1 MDYKFYIN
9 ENLTTKRRRYYLSLD
24 IIKSK
29 YKLKNRHNMRLSK
42 FINKFIFSIAFIS
55 TSLTFLVSILFQY
68 INFEKDKQY
77 IKSEFIQLK
86 KNELQK
92 EIEAIF
98 NLIEHEELVLQRI
111 KNNLKENTNIEKIEE
126 ENKNEILKWLASYK
140 VGVNGYIFVNNL
152 ENKALIWDGKKL
164 KIPME
169 YPSKSLYEKQLD
181 AIKNPNGG
189 FLFYKFKK
197 PDTVE
202 QFEKIAFVKEHKKY
216 KWIIGTGTY
225 IDDVEK
231 ELARKEAIFKN
242 SIENQIKSLLL
253 LFVFILM
260 GVYIITKK
268 LSKYIK
274 TNISNLTISFE
285 KAARENKK
293 IDTNNLTYKEFI
305 SLANNLNITLENKN
319 LIEKELQDY
328 INLVNE
334 HIIISSTDVNGI
346 ITDVNNAFC
355 NISGYTKEELVG
367 KTHQIIRHPDTP
379 ELFYKKMWDILLS
392 GKDWKGEIK
401 NIDKNGRNYWVQAII
416 KPVYKNNEI
425 IGFTSLRT
433 NITDKKYI
441 EHLSITDELTKLY
454 NRRFFN
460 TKIEDEINRAKR
472 ENNYFSLL
480 ILDIDYFKEY
490 NDTYGHQE
498 GDVALEKVSFIL
510 KKYTNRSSDFAFRLG
525 GEEFGIITTLDK
537 IKVIEFANHLKN
549 EIENLKIE
557 HKSSIINNYLTIS
570 IGITSKKGTDI
581 SNSNIL
587 YKEADDEL
595 YKAKKNGRNCISI
608 QK

>member
-29 YKLKNRHNMRLSK
+29 YKLKNRHNMQLSK

-55 TSLTFLVSILFQY
+55 TSLAFLVSILFQY
-68 INFEKDKQY
+68 SNLEKDKQY
-77 IKSEFIQLK
+77 IKNEFIQEK
-86 KNELQK
+86 KNDLQR
-92 EIEAIF
+92 EIESVF
-98 NLIEHEELVLQRI
+98 KLIEHEELVLQRI
-111 KNNLKENTNIEKIEE
+111 KDNFKESTNIEKIEKE
-126 ENKNEILKWLASYK
+126 TQDEILKWLASYK

-164 KIPME
+164 EIPME
-169 YPSKSLYEKQLD
+169 YSSKSLYEKQLD

-231 ELARKEAIFKN
+231 ELARKETIFKN

-401 NIDKNGRNYWVQAII
+401 NIDKNGRDYWVQAII

>member
-55 TSLTFLVSILFQY
+55 TSLAFLVSILFQY
-68 INFEKDKQY
+68 SNLEKDKQY
-77 IKSEFIQLK
+77 IKNEFIQEK
-86 KNELQK
+86 KNDLQR
-92 EIEAIF
+92 EIESVF
-98 NLIEHEELVLQRI
+98 KLIEHEELVLQRI
-111 KNNLKENTNIEKIEE
+111 KDNFKESTNIEKIEKE
-126 ENKNEILKWLASYK
+126 TQDEILKWLASYK
-140 VGVNGYIFVNNL
+140 IGENGYVFVNNL
-152 ENKALIWDGKKL
+152 DNKALVWDGKKL
-164 KIPME
+164 EIPME
-169 YPSKSLYEKQLD
+169 YPSETLYQKQLN
-181 AIKNPNGG
+181 AVKNPSGG
-189 FLFYKFKK
+189 FMFYKFKK
-197 PDTVE
+197 PDTVKE
-202 QFEKIAFVKEHKKY
+202 FEKVAFVKEYKKY

-225 IDDVEK
+225 LDDVEK
-231 ELARKEAIFKN
+231 ELARREAIFKN

-253 LFVFILM
+253 LFVFILI

-274 TNISNLTISFE
+274 TNIKNLTISFE
-285 KAARENKK
+285 KASRENKK
-293 IDTNNLTYKEFI
+293 VDTNNLTYKEFI
-305 SLANNLNITLENKN
+305 SLANNLNMTLENKN

-334 HIIISSTDVNGI
+334 HIIISSTNIKGV
-346 ITDVNNAFC
+346 ITDVNKAFC
-355 NISGYTKEELVG
+355 NISGYTKEELIG

-379 ELFYKKMWDILLS
+379 ESFYKEMWDILLE
-392 GKDWKGEIK
+392 GQDWKGEIK
-401 NIDKNGRNYWVQAII
+401 NIDKKGKTYWVQAVI
-416 KPVYKNNEI
+416 KPIFKNNEI
-425 IGFTSLRT
+425 IGFTALRT

-441 EHLSITDELTKLY
+441 EQLSITDELTKLY

-480 ILDIDYFKEY
+480 ILDIDYFKEF

-498 GDVALEKVSFIL
+498 GDIALEKVSAVL
-510 KKYTNRSSDFAFRLG
+510 KNFTNRSSDFAFRLG

-537 IKVIEFANHLKN
+537 IKVLEFANHIKN

-557 HKSSIINNYLTIS
+557 HKPSSISDYLTIS
-570 IGITSKKGTDI
+570 IGITSKKSADI
-581 SNSNIL
+581 SNSNTL
-587 YKEADDEL
+587 YKEADDAL
-595 YKAKKNGRNCISI
+595 YKAKKDGRNCISI
-608 QK
+608 QE

>member
-1 MDYKFYIN
+1 MQ
-9 ENLTTKRRRYYLSLD
+9 
-24 IIKSK
+24 
-29 YKLKNRHNMRLSK
+29 LSK

-152 ENKALIWDGKKL
+152 ENKALIWDSKKL
-164 KIPME
+164 EIPME

-197 PDTVE
+197 PDIVE

-285 KAARENKK
+285 NAARENKK

-379 ELFYKKMWDILLS
+379 ELFYKKMWDVLLS

-416 KPVYKNNEI
+416 KPIYKNNEI

-498 GDVALEKVSFIL
+498 GDIALEKVSSIL

-537 IKVIEFANHLKN
+537 IKVVEFANHLKN

>member
-1 MDYKFYIN
+1 
-9 ENLTTKRRRYYLSLD
+9 
-24 IIKSK
+24 
-29 YKLKNRHNMRLSK
+29 MRLSK

-152 ENKALIWDGKKL
+152 ENKALILDGKKL
-164 KIPME
+164 EIPME
-169 YPSKSLYEKQLD
+169 YSSKSLYEKQLD

-401 NIDKNGRNYWVQAII
+401 NIDKNGRDYWVQAII

>member
-1 MDYKFYIN
+1 MQ
-9 ENLTTKRRRYYLSLD
+9 
-24 IIKSK
+24 
-29 YKLKNRHNMRLSK
+29 LSK

-152 ENKALIWDGKKL
+152 ENKALIWDSKKL
-164 KIPME
+164 EIPME

-197 PDTVE
+197 PDIVE

-285 KAARENKK
+285 NAARENKK

-379 ELFYKKMWDILLS
+379 ELFYKKMWDVLLS

-416 KPVYKNNEI
+416 KPIYKNNEI

>member
-1 MDYKFYIN
+1 MQ
-9 ENLTTKRRRYYLSLD
+9 
-24 IIKSK
+24 
-29 YKLKNRHNMRLSK
+29 LSK

-164 KIPME
+164 EIPME
-169 YPSKSLYEKQLD
+169 YSSKSLYEKQLD

-231 ELARKEAIFKN
+231 ELARKETIFKN

-293 IDTNNLTYKEFI
+293 IDTNNLTCKEFI